1 MEILD
6 PMSEQKA
13 TARMELRTRREKLD
27 APGRANYSAAI
38 QSQLLQL
45 PQLDSAAVIF
55 CFISTG
61 AEVSTHGVIHE
72 LLAMGKT
79 VLAPKILPGEPMR
92 AVPFRGWNTL
102 TPGVLGIL
110 APMDDAAYTGT
121 VDLVITPG
129 LGFTSTGTRLGYGRG
144 YYDRW
149 FATHEHGL
157 RVGVAFECQLKA
169 WLPSETSD
177 VPMHV
182 LITEQ
187 RTIVMGPGRPLDLQ
201 SGTVI

>member
-1 MEILD
+1 MNILD

-13 TARMELRTRREKLD
+13 AARRVLRERRENLD
-27 APGRANYSAAI
+27 QQSRTAHSAAI
-38 QSQLLQL
+38 QSQLFQL
-45 PQLDSAAVIF
+45 PQITSAGVIF
-55 CFISTG
+55 CFISHG
-61 AEVSTHGVIHE
+61 AEVSTHDIIGQ

-92 AVPFRGWNTL
+92 AVLFRGWDNLAT
-102 TPGVLGIL
+102 GVLGIP
-110 APMDDAAYTGT
+110 APADTVAYPGG

-129 LGFTSTGTRLGYGRG
+129 LGFTPIGTRIGYGRG

-157 RVGVAFECQLKA
+157 RVGISFECQIETS
-169 WLPSETSD
+169 LPTETSD
-177 VPMHV
+177 VSMHI

-187 RTIVMGPGRPLDLQ
+187 RTIMMRPD
-201 SGTVI
+201 S